1 MSKDIKGKRLGQG
14 STKARIVLWIV
25 GLLALAGGG
34 FGAYRYASAK
44 PVEVPTVAV
53 RKGEFTITVRSRGE
67 VRATNSVVLAAPQV
81 PDPRITKLAESGKP
95 VRKGDV
101 VIEFDTAQFENN
113 FLDRNTTARTI
124 DSEFVQTKAS
134 HKITDEQDA
143 MNLMTSEYDVQR
155 SELEASK
162 AEILSEIEGAKN
174 RIDVGLSKGSLDQVK
189 VTVKAHDVTQQADL
203 DRLDTRKGKN
213 DRDIDRI
220 KGYLSKMTVRAPV
233 DGIVNIL
240 PNFRAQGSWGQT
252 PPGFKEGDRAW
263 TGAVIAEIPDLS
275 QMRLELKLEEV
286 DRGKTEL
293 GQTVKVRIDAIQDR
307 EFDAA
312 IDFISPIAS
321 LNFRGGPGASNEK
334 SFPARATLKGTDP
347 RLRPGMSATGVI
359 LIESQPDVLL
369 IPNKASFLQ
378 GGKPHVWVQRGQNF
392 VARPIEVGKRN
403 DNDIIVTKG
412 LQEGERIA
420 MENPAEAAKRSKKL

>member
-1 MSKDIKGKRLGQG
+1 
-14 STKARIVLWIV
+14 
-25 GLLALAGGG
+25 
-34 FGAYRYASAK
+34 
-44 PVEVPTVAV
+44 
-53 RKGEFTITVRSRGE
+53 
-67 VRATNSVVLAAPQV
+67 
-81 PDPRITKLAESGKP
+81 
-95 VRKGDV
+95 
-101 VIEFDTAQFENN
+101 
-113 FLDRNTTARTI
+113 
-124 DSEFVQTKAS
+124 
-134 HKITDEQDA
+134 
-143 MNLMTSEYDVQR
+143 
-155 SELEASK
+155 
-162 AEILSEIEGAKN
+162 
-174 RIDVGLSKGSLDQVK
+174 
-189 VTVKAHDVTQQADL
+189 
-203 DRLDTRKGKN
+203 
-213 DRDIDRI
+213 
-220 KGYLSKMTVRAPV
+220 
-233 DGIVNIL
+233 
-240 PNFRAQGSWGQT
+240 
-252 PPGFKEGDRAW
+252 
-263 TGAVIAEIPDLS
+263 
-275 QMRLELKLEEV
+275 LKLEEV